1 MPLVTLFVLI
11 LAFNSNALVDH
22 TALLQKLLN
31 KNAGKAVT
39 LPIGTYLV
47 RTLTVPAQTR
57 LTIGAKTIIK
67 GLPND
72 QSLPVLNLSTG
83 VRITGT
89 GLIDGN
95 RTQRKRGSGIR
106 IFDAQGININGLRIR
121 EVAEQGIQ
129 MAGCKKVTLT
139 NIQVA
144 GCGAK
149 GVDQFQGI
157 NIVTSQDVQVSGCRI
172 SNAQHG
178 IQWWGDD
185 TNGWCENLR
194 ISGNRVRQVDGGGIW
209 GNKGRSVTVT
219 NNIIEVCGDVGV
231 DFEHSQNC
239 SAISNTVRD
248 CKNYALAT
256 FHSSERITFTNN
268 RVYQGLKYGHGIGL
282 IGDGLSKQILFI
294 GGTINTKGP
303 NACGLTTVGTN
314 IAENVLVKGVRI
326 VTEGKA
332 GIPIRVIDNNRFQII
347 NNPLISG
354 VSATGISLEGSS
366 QSTIEGNIITHR
378 GIDASKRGERGGV
391 FVYFR
396 SAEYPAQNNR
406 VRLNTIKAYK
416 TGINDECWGNVNSN
430 NVFEQNIT
438 PNLVHRASNGAWGGK
453 TVQNRTEAKL
463 TTPVEIKQ

>member
-1 MPLVTLFVLI
+1 MQLISFVL
-11 LAFNSNALVDH
+11 LVLTVTSTALVDQ

-31 KNAGKAVT
+31 RNAGKAVT
-39 LPIGTYLV
+39 LPAGTYFV
-47 RTLTVPAQTR
+47 QTLTVPKQTR

-67 GLPND
+67 GLPTD
-72 QSLPVLNLSTG
+72 QSLPVLNLSAG

-95 RTQRKRGSGIR
+95 RTQRKRGIGVR
-106 IFDAQGININGLRIR
+106 LFDARGISINGVRIR

-129 MAGCKKVTLT
+129 MAGCQKVALT
-139 NIQVA
+139 NLQIS

-157 NIVTSQDVQVSGCRI
+157 NIVTSRDVQVTGCRI
-172 SNAQHG
+172 DNAQHG

-185 TNGWCENLR
+185 TGGWCENLR
-194 ISGNRVRQVDGGGIW
+194 ISGNRVRRVDGGGIW
-209 GNKGRSVTVT
+209 GNRGRNVTVT
-219 NNIIEVCGDVGV
+219 NNTTEICGDVGV

-239 SAISNTVRD
+239 SASGNTVRD
-248 CKNYALAT
+248 CKNYGLAI
-256 FHSSERITFTNN
+256 FYGSERITFTNN
-268 RVYQGLKYGHGIGL
+268 KVYQGSAYGHGIGL
-282 IGDGLSKQILFI
+282 VGDGLSKQISFV
-294 GGTINTKGP
+294 GGSINTKGP

-314 IAENVLVKGVRI
+314 VAENVLVKGVRI
-326 VTEGKA
+326 VTEGKG

-354 VSATGISLEGSS
+354 ISPTGISLEGSS
-366 QSTIEGNIITHR
+366 QSIVENNLIAHSGS
-378 GIDASKRGERGGV
+378 DASKLGERGGV

-396 SAEYPAQNNR
+396 SAEYPAQNNHIR
-406 VRLNTIKAYK
+406 GNTIRGYK
-416 TGINDECWGNVNSN
+416 TGINDECWGNVNSS

-438 PNLVHRASNGAWGGK
+438 PNLVHRASNGVWGGK
-453 TVQNRTEAKL
+453 TLQNRTEAKL